1 MFVHNLTINL
11 LFMLQVTLQVMI
23 AASASLAGSDQTV
36 TRGKLP
42 LCGRISTPWPLKS
55 SKSSWTLWNW
65 PRAASTQTTS
75 SPLSTGSDSSDQ
87 MEPSHRLPTS
97 PFMTSLSGSITTLLE
112 TLCLV
117 NHHGHIYTKP
127 LQPLNVWV
135 FFQEYNN
142 NKKYQ
147 IRQILYLQ
155 SRSPPF
161 FNEILWSLT
170 NSKYRPFLL

>member
-1 MFVHNLTINL
+1 MFVHNLTFNL

-127 LQPLNVWV
+127 LQPLNVWG
-135 FFQEYNN
+135 FFRNITIIKIS
-142 NKKYQ
+142 NKTNTIPTKQ
-147 IRQILYLQ
+147 I
-155 SRSPPF
+155 PPLF
-161 FNEILWSLT
+161 
-170 NSKYRPFLL
+170 